1 MEGAKSMNKIKKIL
15 CPLDLSG
22 YSKEVAAYAAD
33 MAKTFEA
40 EVILLN
46 VVPFTEDEIYVR
58 VRDAHNTLREFAG
71 KLTLSSEEL
80 LNDMMKE
87 YFADVQV
94 SKKIAEGDP
103 AKEILATSD
112 EVGADL
118 IIMGTHGKK
127 GVDRF
132 LFGSVAEKVVR
143 NSQIPVLTV
152 RPGNEK

>member
-1 MEGAKSMNKIKKIL
+1 MNKIKKIL

-22 YSKEVAAYAAD
+22 YSREVAAYAAD

-40 EVILLN
+40 EVIVMN
-46 VVPFTEDEIYVR
+46 VVPFMEDEIYVR
-58 VRDAHNTLREFAG
+58 VRDAHHALREFAG

-80 LNDMMKE
+80 LDDMMKE
-87 YFADVQV
+87 YFTDIPV
-94 SKKIAEGDP
+94 SKKISEGDP
-103 AKEILATSD
+103 AKEILAMSN
-112 EVGADL
+112 ESGVDL

-152 RPGNEK
+152 RPGGEK